1 MRPLFTSAGQKCRD
15 RVWVEQELF
24 LLFQAQG
31 ATVGSCPLDCGSH
44 LEGVASFMGSRSS
57 VWSACGQFLD
67 WLSSR
72 RYSEHLNFLVS
83 MPGVR
88 MLAISGFHLEGG
100 LLPET
105 QLRSTRQGF
114 ICVF

>member
-15 RVWVEQELF
+15 RVWVEQELSCF
-24 LLFQAQG
+24 SRHRGPQWAR
-31 ATVGSCPLDCGSH
+31 ATLDCGSH
-44 LEGVASFMGSRSS
+44 LEGNELYGFQEQRVVSL
-57 VWSACGQFLD
+57 GQFLD

-83 MPGVR
+83 MPGSPHARHPAASIWRGVW
-88 MLAISGFHLEGG
+88 L
-100 LLPET
+100 ET